1 MPIEKSV
8 AIEKIDS
15 EIKRLK
21 KMWLAACFVH
31 SVEGMAIN
39 YSIMEYLIS
48 LKRDLGLI
56 PDSRYIT
63 EIADLSCWR
72 KEIYGIAG
80 F

>member
-21 KMWLAACFVH
+21 KMWLAACFAH

-56 PDSRYIT
+56 PVSRYIT

-72 KEIYGIAG
+72 NETYGIVG